1 MSELNYVPV
10 RRRTREEI
18 AAALSSGNPDQIHD
32 ALISAAY
39 WDQDWRWAQQQLVN
53 FAEHDNKKILWAVVL
68 GLGFVA
74 VFHGEIDEQVVQPIL
89 TRIKKARPDLADVVQ
104 ETEEEI
110 EHFVKLRREGK
121 KISLGKRLPENWR
134 PPSERHSKFH

>member
-39 WDQDWRWAQQQLVN
+39 WDQDWRWAQQQLVKSRA
-53 FAEHDNKKILWAVVL
+53 FSAL
-68 GLGFVA
+68 
-74 VFHGEIDEQVVQPIL
+74 
-89 TRIKKARPDLADVVQ
+89 
-104 ETEEEI
+104 
-110 EHFVKLRREGK
+110 
-121 KISLGKRLPENWR
+121 
-134 PPSERHSKFH
+134 